1 MTVRLRGHHLLCML
15 TYIGKGYS
23 PAFVENYDTIAGRLM
38 QGEDIELV
46 AGPDDICQPLLCE
59 GDCHCFNRSVTV
71 RDKLALEAVSDLLD
85 TTLSAG
91 TLFNLNTEKLAQMRS
106 AFAEGSLRKACCS
119 CEWSDLCTR
128 ISVTDNYANVK
139 IAIRS

>member
-23 PAFVENYDTIAGRLM
+23 PAFVENYDTIAGRIM
-38 QGEDIELV
+38 HGEDIELIT
-46 AGPDDICQPLLCE
+46 GPDDICQPLLCE
-59 GDCHCFNRSVTV
+59 GDCHCFNRSVV
-71 RDKLALEAVSDLLD
+71 FRDKLALEAVSDLLG
-85 TTLSAG
+85 TKLSAG
-91 TLFNLNTEKLAQMRS
+91 TLFDLNTEKLAQMRA
-106 AFAEGSLRKACCS
+106 AFTEGSLRKACRS

-139 IAIRS
+139 IAIR